1 MEHAWCISANQM
13 KTVRRIYK
21 VPAPKDIRWSKAVSL
36 FEHLG
41 YRMYGTG
48 GSRVCFK
55 KEGFPPF
62 HMHRPHPSNHLP
74 PEAVTEIRKYL
85 EQIGVTP

>member
-1 MEHAWCISANQM
+1 MGKITNTKQHRTIE
-13 KTVRRIYK
+13 RIFEDK
-21 VPAPKDIRWSKAVSL
+21 PQKNILWRDVVSL